1 MADTTESDPDA
12 SCMERLKKYIKTK
25 KGSILAAEMLLNL
38 LVFCCYTSTSLH
50 LVYITLP
57 ICELILS
64 MVFFVVFM
72 MALDKKFRAVN
83 WIWSDFFRAIV
94 AAIIYIIISI
104 IFLHQSVGY
113 PTLIASGVLG
123 LLAGL
128 LYGYDTF
135 TIFKQL
141 QSAMQH

>member
-25 KGSILAAEMLLNL
+25 KGSILAAEMVSFPFL
-38 LVFCCYTSTSLH
+38 CSS
-50 LVYITLP
+50 
-57 ICELILS
+57 LILS

-113 PTLIASGVLG
+113 PTLIASGVSEN
-123 LLAGL
+123 
-128 LYGYDTF
+128 F
-135 TIFKQL
+135 IQPEP
-141 QSAMQH
+141 